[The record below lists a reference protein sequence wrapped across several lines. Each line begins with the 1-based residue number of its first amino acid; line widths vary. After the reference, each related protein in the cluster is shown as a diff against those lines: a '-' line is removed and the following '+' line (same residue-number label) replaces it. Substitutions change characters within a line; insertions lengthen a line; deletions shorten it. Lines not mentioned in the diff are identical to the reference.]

1 MLIKLDHINI
11 LTLDMSGTMIFYG
24 DLLGLRPGWPAT
36 LTEKV
41 DRSKF
46 VWFYDASGAPAVH
59 VQAVDPGAPNQT
71 LDRTRARLGALAGAL
86 DAESLVGSGAIEH
99 VAFQCQD
106 YDGVRQRLTAAGCP
120 LRFNEALGGSLRQIF
135 VNDPNGLTLELNFR
149 TEGLPA

>member
-1 MLIKLDHINI
+1 MLTKLDHINI
-11 LTLDMSGTMIFYG
+11 LTLDMSATLFFYG

-36 LTEKV
+36 LAEKV

-46 VWFYDASGAPAVH
+46 VWFYDASGAAAVH
-59 VQAVDPGAPNQT
+59 VQAVDPDAPDET
-71 LDRTRARLGALAGAL
+71 LDRTRSRLGPLAGPL
-86 DAESLVGSGAIEH
+86 NAESLKGSAAIEH

-106 YDGVRQRLTAAGCP
+106 YDGICERLAAAGCL
-120 LRFNEALGGSLRQIF
+120 LRFNEALGGRLRQIF